1 MAKYMITTVDNPFDP
16 AEDFKRWWLF
26 DVEHHYKTCEKLA
39 RLAQF
44 RDDMSDEEVEA
55 ANEYAIDRMIELDFE
70 KIYKKIEI
78 KEDEN
83 EIIETEIAE

>member
-16 AEDFKRWWLF
+16 AEDFHRWWLF
-26 DVEHHYKTCEKLA
+26 DVEHHYKTCETLA

-44 RDDMSDEEVEA
+44 DDEMSEEEVDA

-70 KIYKKIEI
+70 KKYKKI
-78 KEDEN
+78 KVK
-83 EIIETEIAE
+83 

>member
-16 AEDFKRWWLF
+16 AEDFFRWWYF
-26 DVEHHYKTCEKLA
+26 DVEHHYKTCETLA

-44 RDDMSDEEVEA
+44 DDDMTEEEVDA

-70 KIYKKIEI
+70 KKYKKIEV
-78 KEDEN
+78 N
-83 EIIETEIAE
+83 